1 MRTNLNPSE
10 SINFS
15 DFYQKYRN
23 VILVYITRRIP
34 HTYEAEDLTQDV
46 FIRLWEHWAF
56 VNPNTI
62 WSLLYTIARNMITDR
77 IRRQYRQ
84 EDFLSSFYYNE
95 MKETGRNSVE
105 EEVQYHELEQIHEM
119 AICTLSAKRRQI
131 YKLSFNEELSCP
143 AIAGQMSLSP
153 RTVEGQLL
161 IARKKVRA
169 YLQEEFSKV
178 G

>member
-56 VNPNTI
+56 VNQNTI

-84 EDFLSSFYYNE
+84 EDFLSSFYYNV
-95 MKETGRNSVE
+95 SS
-105 EEVQYHELEQIHEM
+105 I
-119 AICTLSAKRRQI
+119 
-131 YKLSFNEELSCP
+131 
-143 AIAGQMSLSP
+143 
-153 RTVEGQLL
+153 
-161 IARKKVRA
+161 
-169 YLQEEFSKV
+169 
-178 G
+178 